1 MKARH
6 RQPLQLTPPPTVVNA
21 MLYLVLVPLAI
32 LLVYDGQRLVSN
44 YVAARRLGIP
54 IIVLPVSFENPIWG
68 LLMPYFAW
76 VQDLPFGKWYR
87 YADIGWPT
95 RDGNKT
101 IAELGETFVL
111 VSPARNQIM
120 TAYPPAVDRIYRDK
134 NFVVPS
140 PFKDFFQTFG
150 LHLSS
155 TNGVEWQR
163 HRKVTAQA
171 FMESNNN
178 YMWEKSIEGTV
189 ELLASMNPPA
199 SSSSAANHD
208 DVTWTLATIR
218 SKFEAMAMQ
227 VLVTVGF
234 GDKGTNVP
242 PGHQRSLVDCLGFL
256 LHNIFVTTLFGNLTA
271 WIPTCLLPPVLR
283 ELKVCV
289 ADFGLYME
297 EAVASEI
304 RKLKPQSGQ
313 ATLSGGYRKKTASL
327 IESLVVANE
336 TGRKRDE
343 KGVFLSDS
351 ELYGNMF
358 LFNLAGFETTAGN
371 LSFAMPFLAASPE
384 FQDWLREEID
394 AIYDPD
400 KPETNSYEDTYPR
413 LVRCL
418 AFMHETLR
426 MAGPAPMMLREP
438 ATSTVVPT
446 SASSSVIVAPG
457 MVFNPFFISALSF
470 LQIHLQKTPMDA

>member
-1 MKARH
+1 
-6 RQPLQLTPPPTVVNA
+6 

-242 PGHQRSLVDCLGFL
+242 PGASWGRV
-256 LHNIFVTTLFGNLTA
+256 
-271 WIPTCLLPPVLR
+271 LP
-283 ELKVCV
+283 
-289 ADFGLYME
+289 
-297 EAVASEI
+297 
-304 RKLKPQSGQ
+304 
-313 ATLSGGYRKKTASL
+313 
-327 IESLVVANE
+327 
-336 TGRKRDE
+336 
-343 KGVFLSDS
+343 
-351 ELYGNMF
+351 
-358 LFNLAGFETTAGN
+358 
-371 LSFAMPFLAASPE
+371 
-384 FQDWLREEID
+384 
-394 AIYDPD
+394 
-400 KPETNSYEDTYPR
+400 YEVSR
-413 LVRCL
+413 
-418 AFMHETLR
+418 A
-426 MAGPAPMMLREP
+426 
-438 ATSTVVPT
+438 
-446 SASSSVIVAPG
+446 
-457 MVFNPFFISALSF
+457 
-470 LQIHLQKTPMDA
+470 